1 MQLRVFPDTFIEW
14 LALKFNLVPMPLLHA
29 QVLPVIS
36 KAVLEAVDLGV
47 FKAISEGCT
56 TAESVAT
63 QCGLDARATSQLLGV
78 LASVGYLRFRK
89 GEYHVTSLTRKWI
102 LPDSSSTVRDLAL
115 YNNRVVWPWLEKMG
129 GYLKTGKGLQYHD
142 TFGPDEWELY
152 QRAMWGGAV
161 AEAKEFARKVPL
173 PKNATRMLD
182 IGGSHGLHSV
192 ETCRRYPQ
200 LRATILDLPGAVEKA
215 APLLAEQGMGERVV
229 HQPGNIL
236 TDSLPEDTYDLI
248 LMSSV
253 AHHFT
258 EEQNILVAQKVAQA
272 LKPGGVFIINEFIR
286 PDPSAAPE
294 LVGSSTDLFFGLTST
309 SGNWSVDEMNAWQR
323 AAGLTPL
330 RPIGYRALPGRYQV
344 GAKCG
349 PGRAAFGFQP
359 V

>member
-1 MQLRVFPDTFIEW
+1 MQLRVFPDNLKEW

-36 KAVLEAVDLGV
+36 RALLEAVDGGI
-47 FKAISEGCT
+47 FEAIQNGHT
-56 TAESVAT
+56 TAEAIAEA
-63 QCGLDARATSQLLGV
+63 CGFDPRATTQLLGV
-78 LASVGYLRFRK
+78 LSSVHYLKFKK
-89 GEYHVTSLTRKWI
+89 GEYHLTRLTRKWI
-102 LPDSSSTVRDLAL
+102 LSDSPDTVRDLAI
-115 YNNRVVWPWLEKMG
+115 YNNRIVWSWLEKMG
-129 GYLKTGKGLQYHD
+129 KYLKTGKGLQYHD
-142 TFGPDEWELY
+142 SLEADEWELY
-152 QRAMWGGAV
+152 QRGMWAAAI
-161 AEAKEFARKVPL
+161 AEAREFARNAPL

-192 ETCRRYPQ
+192 EACRRYPE
-200 LRATILDLPGAVEKA
+200 LTATILDLPGAVEKA
-215 APLLAEQGMGERVV
+215 APLLAKLNMGDRVV

-236 TDSLPEDTYDLI
+236 TDALPENAYDLI

-258 EEQNILVAQKVAQA
+258 EEQNILVAQKAARA
-272 LKPGGVFIINEFIR
+272 LRPGGVFIINEFIR
-286 PDPSAAPE
+286 PDPQAAPE

-309 SGNWSVDEMNAWQR
+309 SGNWSVAEINAWQR

-330 RPIGYRALPGRYQV
+330 RTIGYRAIPGRFQV

-349 PGRAAFGFQP
+349 TGILP